1 MKDTRREIKH
11 FLAACERFFAF
22 ANEFGPLTPDE
33 CRVLYYYA
41 EELRKQIAPA
51 CSESAHAITLEDKRA
66 GT

>member
-1 MKDTRREIKH
+1 MKNTRREIKN

-22 ANEFGPLTPDE
+22 ANESGPLTPDE

-51 CSESAHAITLEDKRA
+51 CSESGHAITLEDKRLN
-66 GT
+66 T